1 MSRLAGAAA
10 LLAALGTSTSAQQP
24 QQAPTPRAAASS
36 FATVEVHVNARSIGR
51 QWYAEDA
58 ALAGPARIAI
68 SYGQPHARGRRVVGG
83 LIPDNQVWR
92 FGANEAT
99 TLHTDLDLTLG
110 TLALPR
116 GDYTL
121 FLQHSGDAWTLIV
134 NSRTATWGTDRDPAK
149 DIGRVPLTAHTLTDS
164 EEALTIYLTPD
175 ATPGDEAGTPS
186 GTLRIK
192 WGNVDLSTTW
202 KVAT

>member
-1 MSRLAGAAA
+1 MPCFFAQTLAGHGGKTCVARRRPVILKSSPRPGESMSRLAGAAA

-68 SYGQPHARGRRVVGG
+68 SYGQPHARRRRVVGG

-92 FGANEAT
+92 FGA
-99 TLHTDLDLTLG
+99 
-110 TLALPR
+110 
-116 GDYTL
+116 
-121 FLQHSGDAWTLIV
+121 
-134 NSRTATWGTDRDPAK
+134 
-149 DIGRVPLTAHTLTDS
+149 
-164 EEALTIYLTPD
+164 
-175 ATPGDEAGTPS
+175 
-186 GTLRIK
+186 
-192 WGNVDLSTTW
+192 
-202 KVAT
+202 